1 MCIILG
7 GGLAMKSQH
16 VEGKKR
22 APALLVI
29 PIANLEERE
38 YPFDFTI
45 DADALELG
53 SFYRGE
59 ISIDGSIS
67 RVASQY
73 YLSGRITA
81 EQIGE
86 CDRCLIETER
96 KVEAEFSLYFQ
107 VSGDAPEVESGEESE
122 DAGGIYRLRA
132 DEHAIVLD
140 DEIIETLRLA
150 YPMKNLC
157 REDCKGLCSSCG
169 TDLNKNTCNCS
180 KGTIDPRWSKLE
192 GLFPED
198 TELN

>member
-1 MCIILG
+1 
-7 GGLAMKSQH
+7 MKSQH

-22 APALLVI
+22 ASALLVI
-29 PIANLEERE
+29 PIAGLEERE
-38 YPFDFTI
+38 YPFDFTVG
-45 DADALELG
+45 ADELELE
-53 SFYRGE
+53 SQYRGE

-73 YLSGRITA
+73 YLRGTIRA

-107 VSGDAPEVESGEESE
+107 VSGDVPDVETDDESE
-122 DAGGIYRLRA
+122 GVGGIYTLRV

-140 DEIIETLRLA
+140 DEVIETLRLA

-169 TDLNKNTCNCS
+169 SDLNTSECDCS
-180 KGTIDPRWSKLE
+180 KGTIDPRWAKLK